1 MSFADKILSKF
12 GLSDSTAIVAK
23 NIGWALLGKLV
34 TLLGSF
40 VVGIFVARYLGPEQ
54 YGLMSY
60 VISYVAIFQVIATFG
75 LDNIEIREEAK
86 NKDERDAIIG
96 TAFVLKLIFAILTI
110 ALIFMVITVS
120 KTDYFTK
127 WMIMLYSL
135 TIICSCFFVARNYF
149 TAIVWNEYV
158 VKTEISRTIIGI
170 AVKVVLL
177 IRHARLE
184 WFIGAC
190 VFDYILLATGY
201 CLSYSKKIDKVRLWR
216 FDRKWAGFLI
226 RQSFPQMLSLTAV
239 VDMQRIDHIMIS
251 EMIDNES
258 VGHYSVAFKFVEV
271 MIFIP
276 TIMAQTIAP
285 MLVKLRSR
293 DESKYK
299 DKAQVFMDVT
309 VWICILMA
317 VAVCVVSG
325 FLVKITFGVQY
336 LFAIPVLQIMS
347 FKVVFDALSQTS
359 GQMIIVEGIHKLM
372 VVREMLG
379 LVCCVVMNYV
389 LIPRY
394 GIVGSA
400 IASVGTIAV
409 SGFLSQALLPGYWH
423 VFKYEV
429 RALFLGWRSILKI
442 KSLIK
447 E

>member
-1 MSFADKILSKF
+1 MKLIDKILSKLK
-12 GLSDSTAIVAK
+12 LSDSASMIVK
-23 NIGWALLGKLV
+23 NIGWAVTGKLV

-110 ALIFMVITVS
+110 ALIFMVITLS
-120 KTDYFTK
+120 KTDSFTK

-135 TIICSCFFVARNYF
+135 TIVFSCFFVARNYF

-170 AVKVVLL
+170 VIKVVLL
-177 IRHARLE
+177 IQHASLA
-184 WFIGAC
+184 WFIAAC
-190 VFDYILLATGY
+190 VFDYVLLATGY
-201 CLSYSKKIDKVRLWR
+201 SLSYSKKIDKVRLWR
-216 FDRKWAGFLI
+216 FDRKWAKFLLK
-226 RQSFPQMLSLTAV
+226 QSFPLLLSLTAV
-239 VDMQRIDHIMIS
+239 VAMQRIDHIMIS

-285 MLVKLRSR
+285 MLVKLRNR
-293 DESKYK
+293 DEEKYK

-317 VAVCVVSG
+317 VAVCVISE
-325 FLVKITFGVQY
+325 FLVKSTFGIQY

-372 VVREMLG
+372 VIREMLG
-379 LVCCVVMNYV
+379 LVCCVVMNFV

-394 GIVGSA
+394 GIIGSA
-400 IASVGTIAV
+400 IASVSTIAV
-409 SGFLSQALLPGYWH
+409 SGFLSQLLLPGYWH

-429 RALFLGWRSILKI
+429 KALFLGWRSIIKI